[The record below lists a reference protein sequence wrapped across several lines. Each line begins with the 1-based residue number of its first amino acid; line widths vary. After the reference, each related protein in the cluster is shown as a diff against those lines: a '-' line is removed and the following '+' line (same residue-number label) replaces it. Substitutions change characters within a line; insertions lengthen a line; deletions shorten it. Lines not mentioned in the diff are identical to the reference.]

1 MASPDYIS
9 VARRVKWFS
18 RFSRSAR
25 QFRPA
30 NKTSHAILVQL
41 LRFAFGDDTS
51 LFPFSLRPSSSLFST
66 LSTPMPFHRPTSPL
80 TLETY
85 SAPPNDD
92 IDSDGV
98 LGSDDE
104 LDEDACLARH
114 QRIEK
119 LAEAYLQGTP
129 LFILSASLKGP
140 FDQGW
145 VNPWRKRRKPERS
158 HNGVEE
164 STGPVVQETDPRPRN
179 QFHELQEGSRHAS
192 PSVPPSDAPSEASRV
207 SSKRQRTHRSSRDK
221 QGRVSVSSQG
231 TPKRT
236 VPWTADTQ
244 LNSQLRDTSIA
255 RPQDDKWLKRD
266 RKRIGF
272 RDFDPP
278 TSPTTTL
285 STRHT
290 DTRNHTV
297 RPLLARR
304 QSPVSSHKS
313 QGPVKA
319 DERQSA
325 SSPANQSG
333 EKCRSESIVHSHPLH
348 NTRPSPFKQQTIP
361 HSVVPEAQSG
371 ETGPE
376 TSFCVVSSSS
386 QLPKFEYR
394 RRKKRKS
401 DKKRESKSSSIQQAE
416 NAPLYVTKNADEPPQ
431 QEPAHLNLSV
441 DPNLKN
447 SQVRNEQNAQPV
459 FKSTDTHSL
468 VSRFDSRLGQ
478 GQLESRTIHGNTSDN
493 IPSAQPV
500 PPNPALTD
508 YAPSLHSTALPAAS
522 SEDDS
527 NTGPDPHLSTQAA
540 LLNAQRSFQDG
551 LDSPDE
557 DRPATSGRKRRP
569 SQSSAVS
576 SANSHNI
583 TPFYRLDK
591 ARPDVNDGSG
601 KVAAMPST
609 QYMVDATT
617 PFTFSTEKK
626 RHVHIGSSSRIP
638 SSKKKQ
644 KTASFMNSSSPGSPL
659 PWSPTQENRPNS
671 IQPDSKGSPRISRHE
686 SPHSHNVP
694 VQPSQTTALPLT
706 LSGSPPPTGQD
717 GQGDIGGESFNLSQA
732 IADAGSWLQESF
744 DINQDLRH
752 LGNNSG
758 PPSTGNAQRS
768 VLSLDTH

>member
-1 MASPDYIS
+1 
-9 VARRVKWFS
+9 
-18 RFSRSAR
+18 
-25 QFRPA
+25 
-30 NKTSHAILVQL
+30 
-41 LRFAFGDDTS
+41 
-51 LFPFSLRPSSSLFST
+51 
-66 LSTPMPFHRPTSPL
+66 MPFRRPTSPL
-80 TLETY
+80 TLETC
-85 SAPPNDD
+85 SAPSNDD

-104 LDEDACLARH
+104 LDEDARHARR

-145 VNPWRKRRKPERS
+145 VNPWKKRRKPERS
-158 HNGVEE
+158 HTGVHD
-164 STGPVVQETDPRPRN
+164 SPGPVVQETDPRPPN
-179 QFHELQEGSRHAS
+179 QFHESEEPRHAS

-207 SSKRQRTHRSSRDK
+207 SSKQQRTHKSSRDK
-221 QGRVSVSSQG
+221 QDRVSVLSQR

-266 RKRIGF
+266 RKHIGF
-272 RDFDPP
+272 RNFDPP

-290 DTRNHTV
+290 DTRN
-297 RPLLARR
+297 RAIRALSARQ

-313 QGPVKA
+313 RSPVQA
-319 DERQSA
+319 DERQPA

-333 EKCRSESIVHSHPLH
+333 EKHRSESIVHSHPSH
-348 NTRPSPFKQQTIP
+348 STRPSPSKQQSIP
-361 HSVVPEAQSG
+361 HPAAPEAQSE

-394 RRKKRKS
+394 RRRKRKS
-401 DKKRESKSSSIQQAE
+401 DKRRKSKSSFIQDTEKFPSDVNE
-416 NAPLYVTKNADEPPQ
+416 NAEEPHQ
-431 QEPAHLNLSV
+431 QEPAPSNRSV
-441 DPNLKN
+441 DHNPKD
-447 SQVRNEQNAQPV
+447 SPVQNEQNIRPTLT
-459 FKSTDTHSL
+459 STDTHSL

-478 GQLESRTIHGNTSDN
+478 GQLESRTTLGNTSDS

-500 PPNPALTD
+500 PAHPALAN
-508 YAPSLHSTALPAAS
+508 YVPSLHSTALPTLN
-522 SEDDS
+522 SEDDD
-527 NTGPDPHLSTQAA
+527 NTGPGPHLSTQAA

-551 LDSPDE
+551 LDSPDQGP
-557 DRPATSGRKRRP
+557 PATSGRKRRP

-583 TPFYRLDK
+583 TPFYRLDR
-591 ARPDVNDGSG
+591 ARPDANDGSS
-601 KVAAMPST
+601 KTAAAMPST

-617 PFTFSTEKK
+617 PFTFSTQKK

-644 KTASFMNSSSPGSPL
+644 KTASSMNSSSPGSPL
-659 PWSPTQENRPNS
+659 PWSPSQEHWPNS
-671 IQPDSKGSPRISRHE
+671 MQPDSKGSPRISRHGT
-686 SPHSHNVP
+686 PHSHNDKS
-694 VQPSQTTALPLT
+694 QPSQTAPLPLT
-706 LSGSPPPTGQD
+706 LSGSPPTGQD
-717 GQGDIGGESFNLSQA
+717 GQGDIAGESFNLSQA

-744 DINQDLRH
+744 DINRDLRH
-752 LGNNSG
+752 LGDNSG

-768 VLSLDTH
+768 ILSLDTH

>member
-1 MASPDYIS
+1 
-9 VARRVKWFS
+9 
-18 RFSRSAR
+18 
-25 QFRPA
+25 
-30 NKTSHAILVQL
+30 
-41 LRFAFGDDTS
+41 
-51 LFPFSLRPSSSLFST
+51 
-66 LSTPMPFHRPTSPL
+66 MPFHRPTSPL
-80 TLETY
+80 ALETY
-85 SAPPNDD
+85 SSPPNND

-104 LDEDACLARH
+104 LDEDARFARR

-145 VNPWRKRRKPERS
+145 VNPWRKRRKPRRS
-158 HNGVEE
+158 HNGVEG
-164 STGPVVQETDPRPRN
+164 SAGPVVQETDPRPRN
-179 QFHELQEGSRHAS
+179 QFHKSPEGSRDAS
-192 PSVPPSDAPSEASRV
+192 PSVPPSDAPDEASRV
-207 SSKRQRTHRSSRDK
+207 SSKRRKTHKPFQHK
-221 QGRVSVSSQG
+221 QSQVSVSLQG

-244 LNSQLRDTSIA
+244 LNSQLRDSSVA

-290 DTRNHTV
+290 DTRN
-297 RPLLARR
+297 RAARALSAR
-304 QSPVSSHKS
+304 QQSPISSHKS
-313 QGPVKA
+313 QSPVKA
-319 DERQSA
+319 DERQPA
-325 SSPANQSG
+325 SSPANQPADARHS
-333 EKCRSESIVHSHPLH
+333 KSIVHFHPSHSAKSS
-348 NTRPSPFKQQTIP
+348 PSKQQSIP
-361 HSVVPEAQSG
+361 PSAGPEAQSDQ
-371 ETGPE
+371 TGPE
-376 TSFCVVSSSS
+376 SSFCVVSSSS

-394 RRKKRKS
+394 RRKKRTS
-401 DKKRESKSSSIQQAE
+401 DKNRKSFSIQQE
-416 NAPLYVTKNADEPPQ
+416 EDSPLDVTKNANKPPQ
-431 QEPAHLNLSV
+431 QEPTPSNLSV
-441 DPNLKN
+441 GYKPKN
-447 SQVRNEQNAQPV
+447 GHVQNEQNAQPALT
-459 FKSTDTHSL
+459 STDTHSL
-468 VSRFDSRLGQ
+468 VSRFDSHLGQ
-478 GQLESRTIHGNTSDN
+478 GQLESRTTHGNTSDN

-508 YAPSLHSTALPAAS
+508 YAPSLHSTALPTAS
-522 SEDDS
+522 SEDDG

-557 DRPATSGRKRRP
+557 DRLATSGRKRRP

-601 KVAAMPST
+601 KVAAIPST

-626 RHVHIGSSSRIP
+626 RHVHIRSSSRNP
-638 SSKKKQ
+638 SSMKKQ
-644 KTASFMNSSSPGSPL
+644 KTTSFMDSSSPGSPL

-671 IQPDSKGSPRISRHE
+671 MQPNSKGSPWISRHG
-686 SPHSHNVP
+686 SQHSHKDP

-717 GQGDIGGESFNLSQA
+717 GQGNIGGESFNLSQA

-744 DINQDLRH
+744 DINHDLRH
-752 LGNNSG
+752 LGNNYR
-758 PPSTGNAQRS
+758 PPSTGNAPRS

>member
-1 MASPDYIS
+1 
-9 VARRVKWFS
+9 
-18 RFSRSAR
+18 
-25 QFRPA
+25 
-30 NKTSHAILVQL
+30 
-41 LRFAFGDDTS
+41 
-51 LFPFSLRPSSSLFST
+51 
-66 LSTPMPFHRPTSPL
+66 MPFHRSTSPL
-80 TLETY
+80 ALETY
-85 SAPPNDD
+85 SAPPNHD

-104 LDEDACLARH
+104 LDEDARFARR

-145 VNPWRKRRKPERS
+145 VNPWRKARKPERS
-158 HNGVEE
+158 HNGVED
-164 STGPVVQETDPRPRN
+164 SAGPVVQETDPRPRH
-179 QFHELQEGSRHAS
+179 QFHEPPEGSRHAS
-192 PSVPPSDAPSEASRV
+192 PSVPPSDAPSETSRV
-207 SSKRQRTHRSSRDK
+207 SSKRRRAHKPSQDK
-221 QGRVSVSSQG
+221 KGQVSVSSQG
-231 TPKRT
+231 TPRRT

-244 LNSQLRDTSIA
+244 LNSQLRDSSVA

-278 TSPTTTL
+278 TSPL

-290 DTRNHTV
+290 DTRNRAV
-297 RPLLARR
+297 RALSARQQSLSTHKS
-304 QSPVSSHKS
+304 QSPVE
-313 QGPVKA
+313 A
-319 DERQSA
+319 DKRQSA
-325 SSPANQSG
+325 SSPAIQAG
-333 EKCRSESIVHSHPLH
+333 EKRDAESVHSHPSH
-348 NTRPSPFKQQTIP
+348 STRPSPSKQQDIP
-361 HSVVPEAQSG
+361 HSVVPEAQSE

-376 TSFCVVSSSS
+376 TSFCMVSSSS

-401 DKKRESKSSSIQQAE
+401 DKKRKSESSSIQQAE
-416 NAPLYVTKNADEPPQ
+416 EAPLGDTKNADEPPQ
-431 QEPAHLNLSV
+431 QEPTPSNLPA
-441 DPNLKN
+441 DYNLKN
-447 SQVRNEQNAQPV
+447 SQVQNEQNGQPALT
-459 FKSTDTHSL
+459 STDTHSL
-468 VSRFDSRLGQ
+468 VSRFDSHLGQ
-478 GQLESRTIHGNTSDN
+478 GQLESRTTHGNTSDN

-508 YAPSLHSTALPAAS
+508 YAPSLHSTALPTAS
-522 SEDDS
+522 SEDDG

-557 DRPATSGRKRRP
+557 DRLATSGRKRRP

-583 TPFYRLDK
+583 TPFHQFDR
-591 ARPDVNDGSG
+591 AHPDVNDGSS
-601 KVAAMPST
+601 KAAAMPST

-644 KTASFMNSSSPGSPL
+644 KTASFMDFSSPGSPL

-671 IQPDSKGSPRISRHE
+671 MQPDSKGSPRISRHG
-686 SPHSHNVP
+686 SPHSHKDP

-717 GQGDIGGESFNLSQA
+717 GQGDICGESFNLSQA

-744 DINQDLRH
+744 DINHDLRH
-752 LGNNSG
+752 LENNSG

-768 VLSLDTH
+768 ILSLDTH

>member
-1 MASPDYIS
+1 
-9 VARRVKWFS
+9 
-18 RFSRSAR
+18 
-25 QFRPA
+25 
-30 NKTSHAILVQL
+30 
-41 LRFAFGDDTS
+41 
-51 LFPFSLRPSSSLFST
+51 
-66 LSTPMPFHRPTSPL
+66 MPFHRPTSQL
-80 TLETY
+80 ALETY
-85 SAPPNDD
+85 SSPPNDD
-92 IDSDGV
+92 VDSDGV

-104 LDEDACLARH
+104 LDEDARFARR

-158 HNGVEE
+158 HNAVED

-179 QFHELQEGSRHAS
+179 QFQESPEGSRHAS
-192 PSVPPSDAPSEASRV
+192 PSVPLSDAPNGASRM
-207 SSKRQRTHRSSRDK
+207 SSKRRRIHKPSQDK
-221 QGRVSVSSQG
+221 QGQVSVSSHC

-244 LNSQLRDTSIA
+244 LNSQLRDSSVA
-255 RPQDDKWLKRD
+255 RPQDNEWLKRD

-290 DTRNHTV
+290 NTTNRAV
-297 RPLLARR
+297 KALSARQ
-304 QSPVSSHKS
+304 QSLVSSRKS
-313 QGPVKA
+313 QSPVKA

-333 EKCRSESIVHSHPLH
+333 ETRHSESIVHSSHS
-348 NTRPSPFKQQTIP
+348 TKPSPSKQQSIP
-361 HSVVPEAQSG
+361 PSAGPEAQPD

-376 TSFCVVSSSS
+376 SSFCVVSSSS

-401 DKKRESKSSSIQQAE
+401 DKKRKSKSSSIQQEE
-416 NAPLYVTKNADEPPQ
+416 NAPLDITKNSDKSPQ
-431 QEPAHLNLSV
+431 QERTPSNLPV
-441 DPNLKN
+441 DYNPKN
-447 SQVRNEQNAQPV
+447 SQVQNEQNAPPALT
-459 FKSTDTHSL
+459 STDTHSL
-468 VSRFDSRLGQ
+468 VSRFDSHLGQ
-478 GQLESRTIHGNTSDN
+478 GQLESRTTHGTAHGNTSDN

-500 PPNPALTD
+500 LPHPALAD
-508 YAPSLHSTALPAAS
+508 YAPSLHSTALPTAS
-522 SEDDS
+522 SEDDGNS
-527 NTGPDPHLSTQAA
+527 GPDPHLSTQAA
-540 LLNAQRSFQDG
+540 LLNAHRSFQDG
-551 LDSPDE
+551 LDRPDE
-557 DRPATSGRKRRP
+557 DRPAISGRKRRP
-569 SQSSAVS
+569 SQSSTVS

-583 TPFYRLDK
+583 TPFHQLDGD
-591 ARPDVNDGSG
+591 RPHINDGSS
-601 KVAAMPST
+601 KAAAIPST

-626 RHVHIGSSSRIP
+626 RHVHIRSSSRDP

-644 KTASFMNSSSPGSPL
+644 KTTSFMDSSSPGSPL

-671 IQPDSKGSPRISRHE
+671 MQPDSKGSP
-686 SPHSHNVP
+686 HSHKDP

-717 GQGDIGGESFNLSQA
+717 GQGNIGGESFNLSQA
-732 IADAGSWLQESF
+732 IADAGSWLKESF
-744 DINQDLRH
+744 DINHDLRH

-758 PPSTGNAQRS
+758 SPSTGNAPRS
-768 VLSLDTH
+768 ILSLDTH

>member
-1 MASPDYIS
+1 
-9 VARRVKWFS
+9 
-18 RFSRSAR
+18 
-25 QFRPA
+25 
-30 NKTSHAILVQL
+30 
-41 LRFAFGDDTS
+41 
-51 LFPFSLRPSSSLFST
+51 
-66 LSTPMPFHRPTSPL
+66 MPFHRSTSPL
-80 TLETY
+80 ALETY

-104 LDEDACLARH
+104 LDEDARLVRR

-145 VNPWRKRRKPERS
+145 VNPWRKTRKPERS
-158 HNGVEE
+158 HNGVED
-164 STGPVVQETDPRPRN
+164 SAGPVVQETDPRPRH
-179 QFHELQEGSRHAS
+179 QFHESPEGSRHAS

-207 SSKRQRTHRSSRDK
+207 SSKRRRAHKPSQDK
-221 QGRVSVSSQG
+221 KGQVSVSSQG

-244 LNSQLRDTSIA
+244 LNSQLRDSSVA

-278 TSPTTTL
+278 TSPL

-290 DTRNHTV
+290 DARNRAV
-297 RPLLARR
+297 RALSARQ
-304 QSPVSSHKS
+304 QSPVSTHKS
-313 QGPVKA
+313 QSPVKA
-319 DERQSA
+319 DGRQSA
-325 SSPANQSG
+325 SSPANQTG
-333 EKCRSESIVHSHPLH
+333 ETRRSESIVHSHASH
-348 NTRPSPFKQQTIP
+348 STRPSASKQQNLP
-361 HSVVPEAQSG
+361 HSVVPEAQSE

-394 RRKKRKS
+394 RRKNKKRKS
-401 DKKRESKSSSIQQAE
+401 NSSSIQQAE
-416 NAPLYVTKNADEPPQ
+416 EAPLDVPRNADEPPQ
-431 QEPAHLNLSV
+431 QEPTPSNLPA
-441 DPNLKN
+441 DYNLKN
-447 SQVRNEQNAQPV
+447 SQVQNEQNAQPALT
-459 FKSTDTHSL
+459 STDTHSL
-468 VSRFDSRLGQ
+468 VSRFDSHLGQ
-478 GQLESRTIHGNTSDN
+478 GQLESRTTHGNTSDN

-500 PPNPALTD
+500 PPNPALAD
-508 YAPSLHSTALPAAS
+508 YAPSLHSTALPTAS
-522 SEDDS
+522 SEDDG

-557 DRPATSGRKRRP
+557 DRLATSGRKRRP

-583 TPFYRLDK
+583 TPFHQFDR
-591 ARPDVNDGSG
+591 AHPDVNDGSS
-601 KVAAMPST
+601 KAAAMPST

-644 KTASFMNSSSPGSPL
+644 KTASFMGSSSPGSPL

-671 IQPDSKGSPRISRHE
+671 MQPDSKGSPRISRHG
-686 SPHSHNVP
+686 SPHSHKDP

-717 GQGDIGGESFNLSQA
+717 GQGDICGESFNLSQA

-744 DINQDLRH
+744 DINHDLRH
-752 LGNNSG
+752 LENNSG

>member
-1 MASPDYIS
+1 
-9 VARRVKWFS
+9 
-18 RFSRSAR
+18 
-25 QFRPA
+25 
-30 NKTSHAILVQL
+30 
-41 LRFAFGDDTS
+41 
-51 LFPFSLRPSSSLFST
+51 
-66 LSTPMPFHRPTSPL
+66 MPFHRPTSPL

-104 LDEDACLARH
+104 LDEDARLARR

-119 LAEAYLQGTP
+119 LAEAYLQGTS

-221 QGRVSVSSQG
+221 QGRGLVSSQG
-231 TPKRT
+231 TPRRT

-244 LNSQLRDTSIA
+244 LNSQLRDASIA

-290 DTRNHTV
+290 DTRNRAV
-297 RPLLARR
+297 RALSARQ

-313 QGPVKA
+313 QSPVKA

-333 EKCRSESIVHSHPLH
+333 ETRSEFIVHSHPLH
-348 NTRPSPFKQQTIP
+348 STRPSSSKQQSVP
-361 HSVVPEAQSG
+361 HSVAPEAQSE

-401 DKKRESKSSSIQQAE
+401 DKKRKSKSSSIEQAE
-416 NAPLYVTKNADEPPQ
+416 VAPSDVGKNADGSHQ
-431 QEPAHLNLSV
+431 QEPAPSNLSV
-441 DPNLKN
+441 DYNSKN
-447 SQVRNEQNAQPV
+447 SQVQNEQNARPT
-459 FKSTDTHSL
+459 FTSTNTHSL

-478 GQLESRTIHGNTSDN
+478 GQLESRTTHGNPSDN

-508 YAPSLHSTALPAAS
+508 YAPSLHSTALPTAS
-522 SEDDS
+522 SDDENS
-527 NTGPDPHLSTQAA
+527 GPVPHLSTQAA

-583 TPFYRLDK
+583 TPFYRLDR

-626 RHVHIGSSSRIP
+626 RHVHIGSSPRIP

-659 PWSPTQENRPNS
+659 PWSPTQNRPNS
-671 IQPDSKGSPRISRHE
+671 MQPDSKGSPRISRHG
-686 SPHSHNVP
+686 SPHSHKDP
-694 VQPSQTTALPLT
+694 VQPSQTTALPMT

-744 DINQDLRH
+744 DINHDLRH
-752 LGNNSG
+752 LGNNSW